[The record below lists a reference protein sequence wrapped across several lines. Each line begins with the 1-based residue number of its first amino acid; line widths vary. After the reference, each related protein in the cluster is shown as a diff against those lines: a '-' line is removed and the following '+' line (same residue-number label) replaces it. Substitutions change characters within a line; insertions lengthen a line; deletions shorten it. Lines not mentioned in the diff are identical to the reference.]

1 MKNILGIGLII
12 LGVILGLYVGVWL
25 CFIGG
30 IRDIVDVVNI
40 MIKNDFVDGLK
51 LAIGIVKIIFAG
63 VAGYLSA
70 LFCIILGRAL
80 ME

>member
-12 LGVILGLYVGVWL
+12 IGVILGLYVGVWL

-40 MIKNDFVDGLK
+40 IIKNDFMDGLK
-51 LAIGIVKIIFAG
+51 LAIGIVKIFFAG
-63 VAGYLSA
+63 AAGYLSA
-70 LFCIILGRAL
+70 FLCIIPGMAL